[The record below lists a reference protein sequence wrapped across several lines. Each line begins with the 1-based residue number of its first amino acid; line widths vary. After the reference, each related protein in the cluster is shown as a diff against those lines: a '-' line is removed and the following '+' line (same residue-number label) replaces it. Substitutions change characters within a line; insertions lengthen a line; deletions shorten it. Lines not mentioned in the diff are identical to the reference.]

1 MSRRSL
7 IPLLVVLLVALAGCS
22 AGGLGGDPAAG
33 GDAGGDGGAG
43 GGGDGG
49 DASLG
54 GGAPATQA
62 APEAAP
68 AGDGGDAGSGGSAAA
83 QARSRALIR
92 TGEVRLR
99 VDDFDR
105 ARDRLTSVAASR
117 GGFVAD
123 STETTHREGNRT
135 WTEGRLVLRV
145 PSESF
150 TPAFREVKAVGTVQH
165 ADSSTEDVTDR
176 LVDLEAR
183 LNNLKAQ
190 RDRLRTLYDRAN
202 DTEAVLEV
210 GRELS
215 EVQGEI
221 ERLEAQRRAL
231 EDRVAMATITV
242 RFSEPEP
249 EPTPTPTPTPEPAY
263 HETPLGSAFLSSVN
277 GVIVTVRAL
286 AVTVAYL
293 APYLL
298 VFGVPLGLVGA
309 GLYRLRRGPLLGR
322 FR

>member
-1 MSRRSL
+1 MPRRSL
-7 IPLLVVLLVALAGCS
+7 TLLVVLLVALAGCS
-22 AGGLGGDPAAG
+22 GGLGGASDAG
-33 GDAGGDGGAG
+33 GGGAGGDGGSG
-43 GGGDGG
+43 GGGEGG

-54 GGAPATQA
+54 APATATA
-62 APEAAP
+62 APEARTQSGAS
-68 AGDGGDAGSGGSAAA
+68 GDGGSAAA

-92 TGEVRLR
+92 SGEVRLR

-105 ARDRLTSVAASR
+105 ARDRLVSIANSR

-123 STETTHREGNRT
+123 SAETTHREDNRT

-145 PSESF
+145 PSDTF
-150 TPAFREVKAVGTVQH
+150 TPAFREVKGVGTVER
-165 ADSSTEDVTDR
+165 ADSSTKDVTDR

-190 RDRLRTLYDRAN
+190 RDRLRTLYEEAN
-202 DTEAVLEV
+202 DTDAVLQV

-221 ERLEAQRRAL
+221 ERLEAKRRAL
-231 EDRVAMATITV
+231 EDRVALATITV

-263 HETPLGSAFLSSVN
+263 HETGLVSAFVSSVN
-277 GVIVTVRAL
+277 GVVVTVRAIG
-286 AVTVAYL
+286 VTVAYL

-298 VFGVPLGLVGA
+298 VFGLPVGLVGV
-309 GLYRLRRGPLLGR
+309 GLYRSRRGPLFDRLR
-322 FR
+322 